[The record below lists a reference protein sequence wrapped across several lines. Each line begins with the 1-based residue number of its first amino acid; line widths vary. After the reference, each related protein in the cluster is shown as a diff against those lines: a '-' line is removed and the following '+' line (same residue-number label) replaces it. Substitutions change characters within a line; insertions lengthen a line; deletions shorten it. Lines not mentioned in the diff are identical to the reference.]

1 MEETSYQMVEI
12 LSFSDRERTQPSSIE
27 IGVRNFVV
35 KKGTMKLSG
44 ESCLENTRK
53 KIKLY
58 IVFFLVVL
66 ESKVQKYCS
75 AIFFFNCDPKH
86 QSCSIAFEIVTSQI
100 QEVVFFSKGR
110 KYMGLVYTV
119 NTFLFNFLSR
129 EQARVC

>member
-75 AIFFFNCDPKH
+75 AIFFLIVIPNTSPALSRLRLLPHKFKK
-86 QSCSIAFEIVTSQI
+86 SCSS
-100 QEVVFFSKGR
+100 
-110 KYMGLVYTV
+110 L
-119 NTFLFNFLSR
+119 R
-129 EQARVC
+129 EGSIWV